1 VYCECCNSIN
11 HDFVSEKRGWKIL
24 HCRNCGLFFVNPQPP
39 DDYLA
44 KIYSKSSGY
53 FATAY
58 TDLSKTSPSGAE
70 YLHKLLLAHDM
81 RVGRFLDV
89 GCSTGRLMYHLKNLG
104 WDVAGI
110 DIDAD
115 AVKVALKNDLNVT
128 VGRLEKSGYHD
139 ETFDVIHMGD
149 VIEHVRSPRQ
159 MLLTSNKL
167 LRQGGILI
175 INTPNASCGF
185 AVSSMFLSKIVKFP
199 WPHSEAPY
207 HLYEF
212 SPQTLNTFL
221 ISTGFEVISLSCSGS
236 RSFMYTVGG
245 TGFFDE
251 LKVSMKRSGAYKI
264 NLKFIANIP
273 KLIAISSLLLPFYL
287 YGRISDSIRKIGPK
301 IFLIAQKI

>member
-1 VYCECCNSIN
+1 MVSIMIL
-11 HDFVSEKRGWKIL
+11 FQKTRWKIPSL
-24 HCRNCGLFFVNPQPP
+24 QNLELLLTQPP
-39 DDYLA
+39 DEYLA

-70 YLHKLLLAHDM
+70 YLHKLLLTHDM

-115 AVKVALKNDLNVT
+115 AAKVALKNNLNVT
-128 VGRLEKSGYHD
+128 VGILEKTGYPA

-149 VIEHVRSPRQ
+149 VIEYVRSPRQ
-159 MLLTSNKL
+159 MLLTANKL
-167 LRQGGILI
+167 LRPGGMLI

-185 AVSSMFLSKIVKFP
+185 AVSSMFLAKMLRFP

-212 SPQTLNTFL
+212 SPETLKTL
-221 ISTGFEVISLSCSGS
+221 LTSTGFEVVRLSCAGS
-236 RSFMYTVGG
+236 RLFMYTVGG
-245 TGFFDE
+245 TGLFDE
-251 LKVSMKRSGAYKI
+251 LKVSMNLSGKYKI
-264 NLKFIANIP
+264 NLNFIKNIP
-273 KLIAISSLLLPFYL
+273 KLIMVSSLLLPFYVL
-287 YGRISDSIRKIGPK
+287 GRFSDALKKTGPK
-301 IFLIAQKI
+301 IFLIARKL